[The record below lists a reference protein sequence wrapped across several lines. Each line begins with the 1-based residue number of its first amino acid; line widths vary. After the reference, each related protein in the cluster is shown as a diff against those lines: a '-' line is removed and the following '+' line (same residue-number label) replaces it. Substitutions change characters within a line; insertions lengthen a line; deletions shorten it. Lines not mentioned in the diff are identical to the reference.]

1 MARKRE
7 QLPGRVVRMAA
18 RTRVINA
25 ANLIVFAMA
34 CLTAASVAVAL
45 ALPQGRKVTELEYQ
59 LEMTK
64 AREEKVLAEKE
75 YRDTELR
82 ALREDREYLE
92 LRARDRL
99 DLYREGE
106 KVLRI
111 HREP

>member
-7 QLPGRVVRMAA
+7 QLPGRVVRMEA

-34 CLTAASVAVAL
+34 CLMAGSVAVAL
-45 ALPQGRKVTELEYQ
+45 ALPQGRKAAELEYQ
-59 LEMTK
+59 LELAK
-64 AREEKVLAEKE
+64 GKEDRVLAEKE
-75 YRDTELR
+75 YRDAELR
-82 ALREDREYLE
+82 ALREDRGYVE

-111 HREP
+111 RRQP